1 VRRLAAIVLAL
12 PVAVVLALL
21 ATGAIAQG
29 SSQGRFDVIFDDA
42 RGLVAGQLVK
52 IAGAQAGTIQNVV
65 VTPDFKARI
74 EASVDSRFLPFHQD
88 ATCTIRPQGLI
99 AENYVEC
106 DPGSANS
113 RPLQA
118 KGGMAPTVP
127 VRRTTEPV
135 SLLDLFNIFNQPTR
149 ERLTVLVNEL
159 GIATAARGQDLN
171 DLLRR
176 ANPSLALARQV
187 IGILNSQR
195 SQLATIADATNT
207 IAAEGA
213 GHTQDVQRFLDR
225 AATLTS
231 LTASHRGA
239 LAQAIKRLPAMLAA
253 ARPALARLDTVAVD
267 GTPLLRQIHTAVPSL
282 NRLSAD
288 LGPFVKAARPGLQ
301 QLAGAVSK
309 AVPTLEDTAPLL
321 RTLRGYADRSKSGT
335 LLTARLFENLQQHG
349 FVENFLSVTYYIAA
363 SLARFDT
370 TSHMLAILLISP
382 DNGVCGNYA
391 TTPVP
396 ACSAHYGRQA
406 AFTPAAATAKAKA
419 KTRAKTQPP
428 ARQRAST
435 TTKPAGAKAAP
446 PGASTRPTTP
456 TTPGPPAAPP
466 ATGTP
471 QSPLSPAGALAAA
484 EAAAQAAAK
493 AAANAAAGSAGAPQR
508 SAQSLQNLV
517 NYLLK

>member
-12 PVAVVLALL
+12 PAAAALALL

-74 EASVDSRFLPFHQD
+74 EASVDSRFLPFHRD
-88 ATCTIRPQGLI
+88 ASCTIRPQGLI

-113 RPLQA
+113 RPLPA
-118 KGGMAPTVP
+118 RGAMAPTVP
-127 VRRTTEPV
+127 VSRTTEPV

-176 ANPSLALARQV
+176 ANPSLALARRV

-207 IAAEGA
+207 VAAEGA
-213 GHTQDVQRFLDR
+213 GHTPDVQGFLDR
-225 AATLTS
+225 AASLTS
-231 LTASHRGA
+231 LTASHRDA
-239 LAQAIKRLPAMLAA
+239 LAKAIKRLPGMLAA
-253 ARPALARLDTVAVD
+253 AQPALEQLDTVAVD
-267 GTPLLRQIHTAVPSL
+267 GTPLVRQIHTAVPSL
-282 NRLSAD
+282 NRVAAD

-301 QLAGAVSK
+301 KLGSALAK
-309 AVPTLEDTAPLL
+309 TIPTLKDTAPLL
-321 RTLRGYADRSKSGT
+321 KTLRGYADRSKSGT
-335 LLTARLFENLQQHG
+335 LLTARLVENLQQHG
-349 FVENFLSVTYYIAA
+349 FIENFLSVTYYIGA
-363 SLARFDT
+363 SLARYDT

-382 DNGVCGNYA
+382 DNGLCGNYA

-396 ACSAHYGRQA
+396 ACSAHYGKQSP
-406 AFTPAAATAKAKA
+406 FTPAAANA
-419 KTRAKTQPP
+419 
-428 ARQRAST
+428 
-435 TTKPAGAKAAP
+435 KPAAKVTTRSAAQHRTADRHQPTGANPTSPSAP
-446 PGASTRPTTP
+446 VAPSPAT
-456 TTPGPPAAPP
+456 PAASP
-466 ATGTP
+466 ATGGP
-471 QSPLSPAGALAAA
+471 PNPLSPAAALAAA
-484 EAAAQAAAK
+484 EAAAK
-493 AAANAAAGSAGAPQR
+493 AAVNAAAGAAGDPRQNG
-508 SAQSLQNLV
+508 QSLQSLA